1 MENINEPILTIRPKF
16 SAIMFFLNKY
26 FATLIAI
33 IFLMV
38 ITIKANLTI
47 YFIVFIAIYLGYI
60 VIKLI
65 TNNRK
70 YNNIAYLFYN
80 DKIIVLNRNRR
91 GEDFVVTY
99 DSIVDILMYQNYMQ
113 KFTDIGDLV
122 VKLDDRK
129 FMGKTLS
136 LISIGEYKNTV
147 KEIYNVIYNNEEE

>member
-47 YFIVFIAIYLGYI
+47 YFIVFIAIYLCYI

-113 KFTDIGDLV
+113 KFADIGDLV